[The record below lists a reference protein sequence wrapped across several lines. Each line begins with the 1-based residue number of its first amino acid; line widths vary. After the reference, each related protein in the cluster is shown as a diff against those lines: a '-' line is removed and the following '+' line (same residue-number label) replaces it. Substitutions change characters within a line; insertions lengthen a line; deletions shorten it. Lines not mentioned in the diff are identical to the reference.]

1 MARPNRVMGA
11 PYSEKREP
19 FMPNTAKIRELNDAF
34 RTTLIGGRTVITP
47 AIAAQPDLA
56 QIVEL
61 VKSYETFDLD
71 NDPYAEHDFG
81 AFRIGEQQVFWKI
94 DYYDVDLQ
102 GGSPDPS
109 DPAVTTRVLT
119 ILRADEY

>member
-11 PYSEKREP
+11 HYSEKKREP
-19 FMPNTAKIRELNDAF
+19 FMSNRQIRELNDAF

-47 AIAAQPDLA
+47 GIAATPDLA
-56 QIVEL
+56 EIIQRVRRFRE
-61 VKSYETFDLD
+61 FDSG

-81 AFRIGEQQVFWKI
+81 AFRLGDQQIFWKI